1 MGCCDKSREGA
12 PPPLKMMARL
22 PEWIILP
29 LRVLLLAGLL
39 ISALYVVR
47 RLSAG
52 EEVLLTQVFLL
63 ILQVV
68 ISVTILAECARSSA
82 VYKAIRK
89 ADQQRAQLDQ

>member
-1 MGCCDKSREGA
+1 MGCCDKSTGA
-12 PPPLKMMARL
+12 PPPPLRMMARL

-29 LRVLLLAGLL
+29 LRVLLLAGLV

-68 ISVTILAECARSSA
+68 ISVTILGECARSSA

-89 ADQQRAQLDQ
+89 ADEQRAKLDL